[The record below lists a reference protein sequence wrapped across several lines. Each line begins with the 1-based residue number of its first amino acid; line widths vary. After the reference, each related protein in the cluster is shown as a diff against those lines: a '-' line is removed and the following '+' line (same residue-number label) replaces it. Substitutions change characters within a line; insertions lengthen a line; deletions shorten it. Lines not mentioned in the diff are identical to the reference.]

1 MVSLSTHI
9 NIELNI
15 ILRLL
20 NGFNKLFTK
29 LTIYNYNNINNK
41 EEKIMKMLIE
51 KNVLMEGLN
60 AVSKALSTRNIIPVL
75 NGIKFELK
83 KDGLYLTA
91 TDNDI
96 TIQTFIDKKEIKD
109 IGEIGCAII
118 YGKSLL
124 DIIRKLPNTDI
135 EIQNFENNEVSFKTE
150 TAMYNFNCFM
160 NEDFPNIALDEVK
173 DPVTL
178 NAEKFK
184 EFINKTSFAC
194 SLQESRPLLTGVN
207 IKIVGDILECVAT
220 DSYRLSKTSY
230 KLDKVYN
237 ENMNIV
243 IPAKNINELVKI
255 IDTDSELEIHVF
267 SNKVL
272 FKYEN
277 IIFQS
282 SLLNGTYPNTDNL
295 IVQDFKYVIKADL
308 KSLYNTLDRAS
319 LLTQSK
325 DKNIIDME
333 LDNNILTIKASSLE
347 MGKVEEK
354 MMVENQTENQIKI
367 SYSAKYMLEALKMFN
382 NENIY
387 VLMNSE
393 ISPIIL
399 KEVDNEEFVQLILP
413 MKTY

>member
-1 MVSLSTHI
+1 
-9 NIELNI
+9 
-15 ILRLL
+15 
-20 NGFNKLFTK
+20 
-29 LTIYNYNNINNK
+29 
-41 EEKIMKMLIE
+41 MKMLIE

-325 DKNIIDME
+325 DKNFIDME